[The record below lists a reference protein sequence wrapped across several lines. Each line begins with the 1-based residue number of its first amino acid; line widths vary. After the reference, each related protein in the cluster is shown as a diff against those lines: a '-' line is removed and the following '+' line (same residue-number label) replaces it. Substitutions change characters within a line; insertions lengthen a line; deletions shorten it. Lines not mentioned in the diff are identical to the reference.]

1 MKIFYSGA
9 SPYVRKCM
17 AVAHH
22 LNLADRIEKLPSKV
36 HPVNRDRSVIEHNP
50 LGKVPT
56 LITDDGMALYDS
68 RVVCEYLNDL
78 GKGNLFPAAGKAR
91 WQALTDQSLADGL
104 LDAALL
110 LRYEVTARA
119 ENLRSKEWQDG
130 QMDKLV
136 TSLAGMERSFGEA
149 GASPEGRTDIGTISI
164 GCALGY
170 LDFRFADFDWRKS
183 HPKLAAWYAKFA
195 ELPAM
200 KATVPQA

>member
-1 MKIFYSGA
+1 MKIFYSAA

-22 LNLADRIEKLPSKV
+22 LNLADRIEKLPSKA
-36 HPVNRDRSVIEHNP
+36 HPVDRDRSIIEHNP

-56 LITDDGMALYDS
+56 LVTDDGLALYDS
-68 RVVCEYLNDL
+68 RVICEYLDAL
-78 GKGNLFPAAGKAR
+78 GNGGLFPKEGRAR
-91 WQALTDQSLADGL
+91 WQALADQALADGL

-119 ENLRSKEWQDG
+119 ETLRSKEWQGG
-130 QMDKLV
+130 QMDKIV
-136 TSLAGMERSFGEA
+136 TSLARAERAFGEA
-149 GASPEGRTDIGTISI
+149 GASPEGRTDIGTITL

-170 LDFRFADFDWRKS
+170 LDFRFADFDWRKD
-183 HPKLAAWYAKFA
+183 HPKLAAWYSKFA

-200 KATVPQA
+200 KATEPKA